1 MSNKQMIRAMFVIV
15 AVAAL
20 AACARK
26 PGIPVAAPS
35 GNWVSLFN
43 GKDLEGWTAK
53 IAGLAVND
61 NYRDTFRVENGM
73 LTVSYSKYDKFDGK
87 FGSLFYKQ
95 KFSHYWLRAEYRFVG
110 SLVSGAP
117 SWAYKNSGL
126 QLHSQAPE
134 SMGQDQQFPVSV
146 EFDIVGGRFIGS
158 KPTGDVCQN
167 GTHVLIDGA
176 PLAGYCSKVGTI
188 TVRGE
193 EWTTVL
199 AEVNGSKEVRQIVNG
214 ELVVDYTNITLDESN
229 KDAQRLI
236 AAGAGKSLGSGYIS
250 IQSNGA
256 PIEFKSIEVLP
267 IDDADASSAAPPAR
281 AD

>member
-1 MSNKQMIRAMFVIV
+1 MILGMFAM
-15 AVAAL
+15 AVLAAL
-20 AACARK
+20 TACARK
-26 PGIPVAAPS
+26 PGIPVAAPT

-43 GKDLEGWTAK
+43 GKDLEGWTPK
-53 IAGLAVND
+53 IAGVAVND
-61 NYRDTFRVENGM
+61 NYRDTFGVANGL
-73 LTVSYSKYDKFDGK
+73 LTVSYAKYDKFDGK
-87 FGSLFYKQ
+87 FGSLFYNK

-110 SLVSGAP
+110 SLASGAP

-134 SMGQDQQFPVSV
+134 TMRQDQQFPVSV

-158 KPTGDVCQN
+158 RPTGDVCQN
-167 GTHVLIDGA
+167 GTHVLIQGA
-176 PLAGYCSKVGTI
+176 PLKDYCSKVGEI

-199 AEVNGSKEVRQIVNG
+199 AEVNGSKQVRHIVNG
-214 ELVVDYTNITLDESN
+214 ELVVDYTDITLDESN
-229 KDAQRLI
+229 VDAQRLI
-236 AAGAGKSLGSGYIS
+236 AAGAGKSLASGYIS

-267 IDDADASSAAPPAR
+267 IDDADASAAAAPAQ
-281 AD
+281 AN